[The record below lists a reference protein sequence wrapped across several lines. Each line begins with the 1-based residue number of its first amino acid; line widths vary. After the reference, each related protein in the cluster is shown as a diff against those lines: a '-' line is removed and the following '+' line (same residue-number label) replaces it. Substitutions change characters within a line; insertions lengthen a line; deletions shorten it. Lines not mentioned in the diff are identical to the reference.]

1 MDNYRGR
8 ILASRTRPPN
18 PLLPG
23 LQQNPLVAQGGYLG
37 KCPSLAIARKSMKGA
52 GMSGARTVDDDALA
66 GVIAAVRAT
75 SALLQPARVDI
86 LLTQGVGAGGR
97 GVRTHLD

>member
-8 ILASRTRPPN
+8 ILASQACPRTPFFLDFN
-18 PLLPG
+18 K
-23 LQQNPLVAQGGYLG
+23 NPLVAQGGYLG
-37 KCPSLAIARKSMKGA
+37 KCPSLAIARKSMNAA

-75 SALLQPARVDI
+75 SALSQPARVDI
-86 LLTQGVGAGGR
+86 LLTQGVGGWWTR
-97 GVRTHLD
+97 CSDTP